1 MAEPVR
7 TLAYPHIIAHLLPM
21 SDSDLPK
28 LAAVLK
34 RQLPQASDQHLLQLA
49 GMLSD
54 PTVPPDVQI
63 ISGLLAEGCDPNS
76 LHATILFGRETAIE
90 QLSAESDLAQ
100 EINATLSHFDRMVS
114 ILMHQLVEEL
124 ENRLSTREQE
134 ALISKAT
141 VHWMHMGEIELYNYF
156 MEMPIK
162 AKVAVRD
169 AHEQALAVELN
180 SDLVRTI
187 AAGEH
192 GRYVMTILP
201 DSKLVLGLEVISKIG
216 NKVQLRYGRTF
227 PQVRERR
234 RHVRVQPDPLIP
246 ITIDIRGSGNVV
258 AKTMDYSENGM
269 GLITSQPIQIRAGHT
284 INIDWLTYGKEL
296 QSPAT
301 VHWIQRDKD
310 HSRLGIELASG
321 NDTHLALQQM
331 VGRAER
337 HILARLAMKGIP
349 DSLL

>member
-1 MAEPVR
+1 MNDSELPKMAR
-7 TLAYPHIIAHLLPM
+7 TL
-21 SDSDLPK
+21 K
-28 LAAVLK
+28 Q
-34 RQLPQASDQHLLQLA
+34 QLPQASNQHLLRLA
-49 GMLSD
+49 EMLAA
-54 PTVPPDVQI
+54 PENPPDPQT
-63 ISGLLAEGCDPNS
+63 ISGLLSEGCDPNS
-76 LHATILFGRETAIE
+76 LHAAILFGRETAIDRLPAQDE
-90 QLSAESDLAQ
+90 LASA
-100 EINATLSHFDRMVS
+100 INTTLSHYDRMVA
-114 ILMHQLVEEL
+114 ILMQRLVEEMQA
-124 ENRLSTREQE
+124 RLSTREQE
-134 ALISKAT
+134 AQISKGT
-141 VHWMHMGEIELYNYF
+141 VHWMRMGEIELYNYF

-201 DSKLVLGLEVISKIG
+201 DSKLVLGMEVISKIG
-216 NKVQLRYGRTF
+216 NKVQLRYDRTF

-246 ITIDIRGSGNVV
+246 ITIDIRGSGNIV

-269 GLITSQPIQIRAGHT
+269 GLITSQPIQVRAGHT
-284 INIDWLTYGKEL
+284 VKIDWFTYGKEL
-296 QSPAT
+296 RAPAT

-337 HILARLAMKGIP
+337 HILARLQMKGIP